1 MNPDDELERAIRRRL
16 EDSAPRPGEAAARR
30 LLAELERTPQRRNRG
45 GFIAWPSAFWPRAMA
60 FLAVVTAGFL
70 IGALVARS
78 DWLTAANRR
87 SSTAPANSATDQR
100 SPSVS
105 DSSAPDVRVAGFTTP
120 SPLSPESTW
129 SRLTW
134 RKLATTDTLGLVQK
148 VVRWSGGYLAIGQ
161 VVRVGDHGRTPV
173 WLSRDGKTWTALPQV
188 VFGPSTVVMDIAE
201 VPSGLVAL
209 TAQAG
214 SDECPPGDC
223 WTITG
228 PLQSWTSAD
237 GARWVAHMG
246 PELLPQGES
255 VDRVGMV
262 AGRAGIVAASTSLPV
277 VASFSSDGVTWRP
290 IQKGFPATFH
300 LAGLWARVDG
310 FAAVGAVYVDAGHQ
324 AGLALW
330 SPDGESWSPA
340 AGPLLTASSA
350 ITLASSGPS
359 WDASG
364 LVIGR
369 DGGIAI
375 GAEAGAPG
383 GEFWWQSGDGQ
394 HWRLLNGFPP
404 LGEWPPSGEGMLGQ
418 PNGSLASDGDRIVAL
433 RGGTQPRAWTSFDG
447 LNWLTVA
454 MSGEISMGQQPSQ
467 VTLFPGGVLVTE
479 ESGAWFGAAQ
489 DQ

>member
-1 MNPDDELERAIRRRL
+1 MRGNRDAFAVLVDRTHPRLVGAAGLILRDRGWAEDAAQDALVRAWRDLPSLRDPDRFDAWLHRLLVHACQDQLRRHRHELTEVELIPERERAFASSSSPVEDRDEMERGLKRL
-16 EDSAPRPGEAAARR
+16 TDQQRTVISLRYYLGLSDSEVAAATGLPIGTVKSRLSRSLEALRAALDAESRR
-30 LLAELERTPQRRNRG
+30 A
-45 GFIAWPSAFWPRAMA
+45 
-60 FLAVVTAGFL
+60 
-70 IGALVARS
+70 
-78 DWLTAANRR
+78 
-87 SSTAPANSATDQR
+87 
-100 SPSVS
+100 
-105 DSSAPDVRVAGFTTP
+105 TTP
-120 SPLSPESTW
+120 
-129 SRLTW
+129 
-134 RKLATTDTLGLVQK
+134 V
-148 VVRWSGGYLAIGQ
+148 
-161 VVRVGDHGRTPV
+161 
-173 WLSRDGKTWTALPQV
+173 
-188 VFGPSTVVMDIAE
+188 
-201 VPSGLVAL
+201 
-209 TAQAG
+209 
-214 SDECPPGDC
+214 
-223 WTITG
+223 
-228 PLQSWTSAD
+228 D

-277 VASFSSDGVTWRP
+277 VASFSSDGVTWRA
-290 IQKGFPATFH
+290 IEKGFPATFH
-300 LAGLWARVDG
+300 FAGLWARVDG

-340 AGPLLTASSA
+340 AGPLLTTSSA

-369 DGGIAI
+369 DGGIAT

-404 LGEWPPSGEGMLGQ
+404 LGGWPPSGEGMLGQ
-418 PNGSLASDGDRIVAL
+418 PNGSLASDGVRIVAL

-489 DQ
+489 GQ